1 MSSGITFSGF
11 NNIDFSAIL
20 NLVMQQE
27 RAPLNALE
35 SRKSALETQNGALA
49 TFATKLAAL
58 ETAAAG
64 LADADN
70 MAGLSAASSNDSVVG
85 VSATTGTVAGSY
97 DVAVTAIARS
107 QVSVSQT
114 SFASVDATVATTG
127 TFVIAGADAESSV
140 EIAIDAATSLSQ
152 LVGRINDSA
161 HSPVVASIV
170 RVAAGDY
177 RLVLTGTS
185 TGEAQSFT
193 YEVTSALGGGT
204 GLAFQD
210 FDGNGVSGDSASDNT
225 QNAADAA
232 FSVNNLSITSDSNTV
247 TDVIPG
253 ATLTLRRTSTDAVRV
268 DVSRSH
274 DAAVAAAERFVTAYN
289 DVIAFIKA
297 QSNDAAAGKAGIARD
312 PLVRSLRDA
321 LRSTLSGAH
330 GSGDLQR
337 LAEIG
342 IAADR
347 LGTLELDEEMFRA
360 ALEESPDDVR
370 QLLAGTDGTSG
381 ASGALQTLLKGYT
394 STGGLVADARQR
406 LDSQLLN
413 LRDRMADMEVRLEHR
428 RRTLQQEYAAADRAM
443 SQLNSQGSSL
453 GALSSQYRLF

>member
-64 LADADN
+64 LADTDN

-85 VSATTGTVAGSY
+85 VSAGSGAIAGSY
-97 DVAVTAIARS
+97 DVVVTAIAKA
-107 QVSVSQT
+107 QVTVSQT
-114 SFASVDATVATTG
+114 SFASVDDTVAASG
-127 TFVIAGADAESSV
+127 TFVIAGPDAESTV
-140 EIAIDAATSLSQ
+140 EVQIDAATTLSQ
-152 LVGRINDSA
+152 LVSRINDSA
-161 HSPVVASIV
+161 QSPVVASVV
-170 RVAAGDY
+170 RVAADDY
-177 RLVLTGTS
+177 RLVLTGKS
-185 TGEAQSFT
+185 TGGAHSFT
-193 YEVTSALGGGT
+193 YEVTNVLGGGI

-210 FDGNGVSGDSASDNT
+210 FDGNGVSGDSDDDNS
-225 QNAADAA
+225 QNAADAT

-247 TDVIPG
+247 ADVIPG
-253 ATLTLRRTSTDAVRV
+253 ATLTLLRTSADPVRV
-268 DVSRSH
+268 DVSRNH
-274 DAAVAAAERFVTAYN
+274 DAAVAAAEKFVTAYN
-289 DVIAFIKA
+289 DVVAFIKA
-297 QSNDAAAGKAGIARD
+297 QGNDAAAGKPGIARD
-312 PLVRSLRDA
+312 PLVRSLREA

-330 GSGDLQR
+330 GSGALQR

-347 LGTLELDEEMFRA
+347 FGTLELDEKMFRA
-360 ALEESPDDVR
+360 ALDASPNDVR

-381 ASGALQTLLKGYT
+381 ASGALQNLLKGYT